1 MLKVLGRR
9 SSNNVQKVLWLLEEL
24 GVEFFQEDY
33 GGPFGNT
40 QTPEYRTLNP
50 NATVPTLIDESFSLW
65 ESNAI
70 LRYLAAKHG
79 SGLYPTNLQQRAH
92 VDKWLD
98 WQLGT
103 LSPTF
108 RPLYVDIVRNGHRR
122 SEVELRAQAARNLFA
137 QLNHVLSVQTYIAG
151 DALTLAD
158 IAIGPMLYRWCKMGL
173 AQMHTGNVS
182 RLLQSLEKRPAFT
195 KHVMLSLE

>member
-24 GVEFFQEDY
+24 GVEFLQEDY
-33 GGPFGNT
+33 GGSFGRT
-40 QTPEYRTLNP
+40 QTLEYRTLNP
-50 NATVPTLIDESFSLW
+50 NATVPTLVDEAVSLW

-79 SGLYPTNLQQRAH
+79 SGLYPTNLHQRAH

-108 RPLYVDIVRNGHRR
+108 RTLYVEIVRNGKSMEQVQMH
-122 SEVELRAQAARNLFA
+122 AQAARNLFA
-137 QLNHVLSVQTYIAG
+137 QLDQVLSLQTYIAD

-158 IAIGPMLYRWCKMGL
+158 IAIGPMVYRRYKLGL
-173 AQMHTGNVS
+173 PTRAPVTCFDCWKVLKS
-182 RLLQSLEKRPAFT
+182 VLPLQS
-195 KHVMLSLE
+195 M